1 MMSGMDVRDAT
12 EADESALLELVN
24 LGQPEPMTLEG
35 YRRHRGALPPDYL
48 VARRIGEEGGEPVAY
63 LAVERHPLEPADWLG
78 VTVKVAPSHRGRGL
92 GRRLWDEAVDVVASR
107 PATVMLTAGVRD
119 DDPDSRSWAE
129 RRGYRL
135 WAHRFQS
142 VLDLERF
149 DDARFAGA
157 VAAASPGIR
166 FTTLAELGPGR
177 HDDFYELAT
186 TLERT
191 VPDND
196 QCVVLERDAFDR
208 FFLNPDV
215 HPPEG
220 TIVAVDEA
228 DDRLVAF
235 TSLMRRAP
243 GFMYT
248 SMTGVL
254 PSHRRRG
261 IALAIKVRSVDVA
274 RSMGATRMG
283 TNNLSINAPIL
294 AVNRALGYEPQPGIW
309 MLRKP
314 L

>member
-1 MMSGMDVRDAT
+1 MMSAMDVRDAT
-12 EADESALLELVN
+12 EADDPRLLDLVN
-24 LGQPEPMTLEG
+24 QGQPEPMTLDA
-35 YRRHRGALPPDYL
+35 YRRRRDSVPPDYQ
-48 VARRIGEEGGEPVAY
+48 VARRVGEVGGEAVGY
-63 LAVERHPLEPADWLG
+63 LSVERQPFEPADWLG
-78 VTVKVAPSHRGRGL
+78 VTVKVAPGHQGRGL
-92 GRRLWDEAVDVVASR
+92 GRRLWDEAMAVVASR
-107 PATVMLTAGVRD
+107 PGAVMLTAGVRD

-149 DDARFAGA
+149 AADRFAGA

-166 FTTLAELGPGR
+166 FTTLAELGPER
-177 HDDFYELAT
+177 YDDFYELASA
-186 TLERT
+186 LERT

-196 QCVVLERDAFDR
+196 QGVVLERDAFDR
-208 FFLNPDV
+208 FFLNPEI

-220 TIVAVDEA
+220 ILVAVDDSA
-228 DDRLVAF
+228 GQLVGF

-243 GFMYT
+243 GFLYT

-254 PSHRRRG
+254 PTHRRRG
-261 IALAIKVRSVDVA
+261 IALAIKVRSIEVA
-274 RSMGATRMG
+274 RAMGATRMG